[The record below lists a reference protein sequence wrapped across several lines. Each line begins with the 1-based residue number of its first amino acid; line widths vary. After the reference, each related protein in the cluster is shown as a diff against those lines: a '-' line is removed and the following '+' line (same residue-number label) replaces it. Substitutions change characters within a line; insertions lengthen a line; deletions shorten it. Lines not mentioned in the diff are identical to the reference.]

1 MGSSERTV
9 ESYLT
14 ELRRKGFLRKE
25 HAQKGG
31 REQRKAH
38 DLKPL
43 IERLNVLLSFELSS
57 TIDSDSAEQTA
68 NLTMRMLGFSIVA
81 TT

>member
-9 ESYLT
+9 ERYLT

-25 HAQKGG
+25 HTQKGG
-31 REQRKAH
+31 RKQRKAH

-43 IERLNVLLSFELSS
+43 IDRLKPYASS
-57 TIDSDSAEQTA
+57 A
-68 NLTMRMLGFSIVA
+68 
-81 TT
+81 

>member
-25 HAQKGG
+25 HAQKRG
-31 REQRKAH
+31 RKQRKAH

-43 IERLNVLLSFELSS
+43 LS
-57 TIDSDSAEQTA
+57 
-68 NLTMRMLGFSIVA
+68 V
-81 TT
+81 

>member
-9 ESYLT
+9 ERYLT

-25 HAQKGG
+25 HTQKGG
-31 REQRKAH
+31 RKQRKAH

-43 IERLNVLLSFELSS
+43 IERLNVLSFELSP
-57 TIDSDSAEQTA
+57 TIDSDSPEQTA

>member
-25 HAQKGG
+25 HAQKRG
-31 REQRKAH
+31 RKQRKAH

-43 IERLNVLLSFELSS
+43 IERLNVLSFELSP
-57 TIDSDSAEQTA
+57 TIDSDSPEQTA

-81 TT
+81 AT